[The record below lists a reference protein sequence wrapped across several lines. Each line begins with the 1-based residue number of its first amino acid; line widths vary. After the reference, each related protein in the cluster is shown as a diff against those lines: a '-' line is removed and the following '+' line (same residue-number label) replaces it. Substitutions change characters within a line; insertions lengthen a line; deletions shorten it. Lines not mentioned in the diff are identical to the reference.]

1 MLKVNQDS
9 AQVVIEIYNSNNEFI
24 DRFFRPYKKGF
35 NRASWDLTKNL
46 NSNVNS
52 GSTRSYSPSIRVKPG
67 KYSFNVYLSF
77 DGKVNKIGSKF
88 FEVERIRSGVL
99 NNPNIDKIDEYVTEI
114 ENEYKNYSLLSSKF
128 GKIKDDNKSII
139 SLINKSSNYKDYVSQ
154 QNAIQKSIDK
164 IDKELES
171 LIRKIVRSELESF
184 QSNNKSDSLMS
195 EKRKTNVGIK
205 SNSGLSSLTKA
216 DLLSLSKKNKLS
228 LSSKHTKTEIL
239 NELKSKAKSENLWN
253 LFLPDK
259 EYGYGLSNV
268 DYAPLAEITGH
279 NWWAPEVFN
288 CSAPDTGNMEILAEF
303 GTAEQKKQWLEP
315 LLEGE
320 IRSCFAMTEPNVASS
335 DATNIG
341 SSIVSDGD
349 NYVINGRKWWTSNAI
364 NPNAKICIFMGV
376 TNPDSPPY
384 QRQSQVLVPMDS
396 EGLSIIRPMQVFG
409 YDDGYTGHP
418 ELFI

>member
-1 MLKVNQDS
+1 MMDFNFSKESLELQDKLKTFFADH
-9 AQVVIEIYNSNNEFI
+9 IYPNEEL
-24 DRFFRPYKKGF
+24 Y
-35 NRASWDLTKNL
+35 
-46 NSNVNS
+46 
-52 GSTRSYSPSIRVKPG
+52 
-67 KYSFNVYLSF
+67 
-77 DGKVNKIGSKF
+77 
-88 FEVERIRSGVL
+88 E
-99 NNPNIDKIDEYVTEI
+99 
-114 ENEYKNYSLLSSKF
+114 
-128 GKIKDDNKSII
+128 
-139 SLINKSSNYKDYVSQ
+139 
-154 QNAIQKSIDK
+154 NAIID
-164 IDKELES
+164 
-171 LIRKIVRSELESF
+171 
-184 QSNNKSDSLMS
+184 
-195 EKRKTNVGIK
+195 
-205 SNSGLSSLTKA
+205 SGDPL
-216 DLLSLSKKNKLS
+216 
-228 LSSKHTKTEIL
+228 HIPEIL

-418 ELFI
+418 ELLFENVVVPKSNIIGGEGMGFKIAQARLGPGRIHHCMRAIGMAERALSLMIDRSLERETFGQKLAEQGVIQDWIARSRIKIEEARLLTLKTAWLIDTVGKEEAKIEISSIKVSVVEAASYVIDKAIQTHGAMGLSQDTPLARMSAGARVLRIADGPDEVHLRSIARREINKHR

>member
-1 MLKVNQDS
+1 MMD
-9 AQVVIEIYNSNNEFI
+9 
-24 DRFFRPYKKGF
+24 F
-35 NRASWDLTKNL
+35 N
-46 NSNVNS
+46 
-52 GSTRSYSPSIRVKPG
+52 
-67 KYSFNVYLSF
+67 F
-77 DGKVNKIGSKF
+77 SK
-88 FEVERIRSGVL
+88 
-99 NNPNIDKIDEYVTEI
+99 
-114 ENEYKNYSLLSSKF
+114 
-128 GKIKDDNKSII
+128 
-139 SLINKSSNYKDYVSQ
+139 
-154 QNAIQKSIDK
+154 
-164 IDKELES
+164 ES
-171 LIRKIVRSELESF
+171 LELQDKLKTFFADHIYPNEELYE
-184 QSNNKSDSLMS
+184 KAIIDSGDPLH
-195 EKRKTNVGIK
+195 IP
-205 SNSGLSSLTKA
+205 
-216 DLLSLSKKNKLS
+216 
-228 LSSKHTKTEIL
+228 EIL

-303 GTAEQKKQWLEP
+303 GTVEQKKQWLEP

-418 ELFI
+418 ELLFENVVVPKSNIIGGEGMGFKIAQARLGPGRIHHCMRAIGMAERALSLMIDRSLERETFGQKLAEQGVIQDWIARSRIKIEEARLLTLKTAWLIDTVGKEEAKIEISSIKVSVVEAASYVIDKAIQTHGAMGLSQDTPLARMSAGARVLRIADGPDEVHLRSIAKREINKHR

>member
-1 MLKVNQDS
+1 MMD
-9 AQVVIEIYNSNNEFI
+9 
-24 DRFFRPYKKGF
+24 F
-35 NRASWDLTKNL
+35 N
-46 NSNVNS
+46 
-52 GSTRSYSPSIRVKPG
+52 
-67 KYSFNVYLSF
+67 F
-77 DGKVNKIGSKF
+77 SK
-88 FEVERIRSGVL
+88 
-99 NNPNIDKIDEYVTEI
+99 
-114 ENEYKNYSLLSSKF
+114 
-128 GKIKDDNKSII
+128 
-139 SLINKSSNYKDYVSQ
+139 
-154 QNAIQKSIDK
+154 
-164 IDKELES
+164 ES
-171 LIRKIVRSELESF
+171 LELQDKLKTFFADHIYPNEELYE
-184 QSNNKSDSLMS
+184 KAIIDSGDPLH
-195 EKRKTNVGIK
+195 IP
-205 SNSGLSSLTKA
+205 
-216 DLLSLSKKNKLS
+216 
-228 LSSKHTKTEIL
+228 EIL

-418 ELFI
+418 ELLFENVVVPKSNIIGGEGMGFKIAQARLGPGRIHHCMRAIGMAERALSLMIDRSLERETFGQKLAEQGVIQDWIARSRIKIEEARLLTLKTAWLIDTVGKEEAKIEISSIKVSVVEAASYVIDKAIQTFGAMGLSQDTPLARMSAGARVLRFADGPVEVHLRSIARREINKHR

>member
-1 MLKVNQDS
+1 MMD
-9 AQVVIEIYNSNNEFI
+9 F
-24 DRFFRPYKKGF
+24 
-35 NRASWDLTKNL
+35 
-46 NSNVNS
+46 
-52 GSTRSYSPSIRVKPG
+52 
-67 KYSFNVYLSF
+67 
-77 DGKVNKIGSKF
+77 
-88 FEVERIRSGVL
+88 
-99 NNPNIDKIDEYVTEI
+99 
-114 ENEYKNYSLLSSKF
+114 NYSK
-128 GKIKDDNKSII
+128 
-139 SLINKSSNYKDYVSQ
+139 
-154 QNAIQKSIDK
+154 
-164 IDKELES
+164 ES
-171 LIRKIVRSELESF
+171 LELQDKLKTFFADHIYPNEELYE
-184 QSNNKSDSLMS
+184 KAIIDSGDPLH
-195 EKRKTNVGIK
+195 IP
-205 SNSGLSSLTKA
+205 
-216 DLLSLSKKNKLS
+216 
-228 LSSKHTKTEIL
+228 EIL

-418 ELFI
+418 ELLFENVVVPKSNIIGGEGMGFKIAQARLGPGRIHHCMRAIGMAERALSLMIDRSLERETFGQKLAEQGVIQDWIARSRIKIEEARLLTLKTAWLIDTVGKEEAKIEISSIKVSVVEAASYVIDKAIQTHGAMGLSQDTPLARMSAGARVLRIADGPDEVHLRSIARREINKHR

>member
-1 MLKVNQDS
+1 MMD
-9 AQVVIEIYNSNNEFI
+9 
-24 DRFFRPYKKGF
+24 F
-35 NRASWDLTKNL
+35 N
-46 NSNVNS
+46 
-52 GSTRSYSPSIRVKPG
+52 
-67 KYSFNVYLSF
+67 F
-77 DGKVNKIGSKF
+77 SK
-88 FEVERIRSGVL
+88 
-99 NNPNIDKIDEYVTEI
+99 
-114 ENEYKNYSLLSSKF
+114 
-128 GKIKDDNKSII
+128 
-139 SLINKSSNYKDYVSQ
+139 
-154 QNAIQKSIDK
+154 
-164 IDKELES
+164 ES
-171 LIRKIVRSELESF
+171 LELQDKLKTFFADHIYPNEELYE
-184 QSNNKSDSLMS
+184 KAIIDSGDPLH
-195 EKRKTNVGIK
+195 IP
-205 SNSGLSSLTKA
+205 
-216 DLLSLSKKNKLS
+216 
-228 LSSKHTKTEIL
+228 EIL

-253 LFLPDK
+253 LFLPDN

-341 SSIVSDGD
+341 SSIISDGD

-384 QRQSQVLVPMDS
+384 QRQSQVLVPMDT

-418 ELFI
+418 ELLFENVVVPKSNIIGGEGMGFKIAQARLGPGRIHHCMRAIGMAERALSLMIDRSLERETFGQKLAEQGVIQDWIARSRIKIEEARLLTLKTAWLIDTVGKEEAKIEISSIKVSVVEAASYVIDKAIQTFGAMGLSQDTPLARMSAGARVLRIADGPDEVHLRSIARREINKHR

>member
-1 MLKVNQDS
+1 MMD
-9 AQVVIEIYNSNNEFI
+9 
-24 DRFFRPYKKGF
+24 F
-35 NRASWDLTKNL
+35 N
-46 NSNVNS
+46 
-52 GSTRSYSPSIRVKPG
+52 
-67 KYSFNVYLSF
+67 F
-77 DGKVNKIGSKF
+77 SK
-88 FEVERIRSGVL
+88 
-99 NNPNIDKIDEYVTEI
+99 
-114 ENEYKNYSLLSSKF
+114 
-128 GKIKDDNKSII
+128 
-139 SLINKSSNYKDYVSQ
+139 
-154 QNAIQKSIDK
+154 
-164 IDKELES
+164 ES
-171 LIRKIVRSELESF
+171 LELQDKLKTFFADHIYPNEELYE
-184 QSNNKSDSLMS
+184 KAIIDSGDPLH
-195 EKRKTNVGIK
+195 IP
-205 SNSGLSSLTKA
+205 
-216 DLLSLSKKNKLS
+216 
-228 LSSKHTKTEIL
+228 EIL

-418 ELFI
+418 ELLFENVVVPKSNIIGGEGMGFKIAQARLGPGRIHHCMRAIGMAERALSLMIDRSLERETFGQKLAEQGVIQDWIARSRIKIEEARLLTLKTAWLIDTVGKEEAKIEISSIKVSVVEAASYVIDKAIQTFGALGLSQDTPLARMSAGARVLRIADGPDEVHLRSIARREINKHR

>member
-1 MLKVNQDS
+1 MMD
-9 AQVVIEIYNSNNEFI
+9 
-24 DRFFRPYKKGF
+24 F
-35 NRASWDLTKNL
+35 N
-46 NSNVNS
+46 
-52 GSTRSYSPSIRVKPG
+52 
-67 KYSFNVYLSF
+67 F
-77 DGKVNKIGSKF
+77 SK
-88 FEVERIRSGVL
+88 
-99 NNPNIDKIDEYVTEI
+99 
-114 ENEYKNYSLLSSKF
+114 
-128 GKIKDDNKSII
+128 
-139 SLINKSSNYKDYVSQ
+139 
-154 QNAIQKSIDK
+154 
-164 IDKELES
+164 ES
-171 LIRKIVRSELESF
+171 LELQDKLKTFFADHIYPNEELYE
-184 QSNNKSDSLMS
+184 KAIIDSGDPLH
-195 EKRKTNVGIK
+195 IP
-205 SNSGLSSLTKA
+205 
-216 DLLSLSKKNKLS
+216 
-228 LSSKHTKTEIL
+228 EIL

-384 QRQSQVLVPMDS
+384 QRQSQVLVHMDS

-418 ELFI
+418 ELLFENVVVPKSNIIGGEGMGFKIAQARLGPGRIHHCMRAIGMAERALSLMIDRSLERETFGQKLAEQGVIQDWIARSRIKIEEARLLTLKTAWLIDTVGKEEAKIEISSIKVSVVEAASYVIDKAIQTHGAMGLSQDTPLARMSAGARVLRIADGPDEVHLRSIARREINKHR

>member
-1 MLKVNQDS
+1 MMD
-9 AQVVIEIYNSNNEFI
+9 
-24 DRFFRPYKKGF
+24 F
-35 NRASWDLTKNL
+35 N
-46 NSNVNS
+46 
-52 GSTRSYSPSIRVKPG
+52 
-67 KYSFNVYLSF
+67 F
-77 DGKVNKIGSKF
+77 SK
-88 FEVERIRSGVL
+88 
-99 NNPNIDKIDEYVTEI
+99 
-114 ENEYKNYSLLSSKF
+114 
-128 GKIKDDNKSII
+128 
-139 SLINKSSNYKDYVSQ
+139 
-154 QNAIQKSIDK
+154 
-164 IDKELES
+164 ES
-171 LIRKIVRSELESF
+171 LELQDKLKTFFADHIYPNEELYE
-184 QSNNKSDSLMS
+184 KAIIDSGDPLH
-195 EKRKTNVGIK
+195 IP
-205 SNSGLSSLTKA
+205 
-216 DLLSLSKKNKLS
+216 
-228 LSSKHTKTEIL
+228 EIL

-418 ELFI
+418 ELLFENVVVPKTNIIGGEGMGFKIAQARLGPGRIHHCMRAIGMAERALSLMIDRSLERETFGQKLAEQGVIQDWIARSRIKIEEARLLTLKTAWLIDTVGKEEAKIEISSIKVSVVEAASYVIDKAIQTFGAMGLSQDTPLARMSAGARVLRIADGPDEVHLRSIARREINKHR

>member
-1 MLKVNQDS
+1 MMD
-9 AQVVIEIYNSNNEFI
+9 
-24 DRFFRPYKKGF
+24 F
-35 NRASWDLTKNL
+35 N
-46 NSNVNS
+46 
-52 GSTRSYSPSIRVKPG
+52 
-67 KYSFNVYLSF
+67 F
-77 DGKVNKIGSKF
+77 SK
-88 FEVERIRSGVL
+88 
-99 NNPNIDKIDEYVTEI
+99 
-114 ENEYKNYSLLSSKF
+114 
-128 GKIKDDNKSII
+128 
-139 SLINKSSNYKDYVSQ
+139 
-154 QNAIQKSIDK
+154 
-164 IDKELES
+164 ES
-171 LIRKIVRSELESF
+171 LELQDKLKTFFADHIYPNEELYE
-184 QSNNKSDSLMS
+184 KAIIDSGDPLH
-195 EKRKTNVGIK
+195 IP
-205 SNSGLSSLTKA
+205 
-216 DLLSLSKKNKLS
+216 
-228 LSSKHTKTEIL
+228 EIL

-418 ELFI
+418 ELLFENVVVPKSNIIGGEGMGFKIAQARLGPGRIHHCMRAIGMAERALSLMIDRSLERETFGQKLAEQGVIQDWIARSRIKIEEARLLTLKTAWLIDTVGKEEAKIEISSIKVSVVEAASYVIDKAIQTHGAMGLSQDTPLARMSAGARVLRIADGPDEVHLRSIARKEINKHR

>member
-1 MLKVNQDS
+1 MDFNFSKESLELQDKLKTFFVDH
-9 AQVVIEIYNSNNEFI
+9 IYPNEEH
-24 DRFFRPYKKGF
+24 Y
-35 NRASWDLTKNL
+35 
-46 NSNVNS
+46 
-52 GSTRSYSPSIRVKPG
+52 
-67 KYSFNVYLSF
+67 
-77 DGKVNKIGSKF
+77 
-88 FEVERIRSGVL
+88 E
-99 NNPNIDKIDEYVTEI
+99 
-114 ENEYKNYSLLSSKF
+114 
-128 GKIKDDNKSII
+128 
-139 SLINKSSNYKDYVSQ
+139 
-154 QNAIQKSIDK
+154 NAIID
-164 IDKELES
+164 
-171 LIRKIVRSELESF
+171 
-184 QSNNKSDSLMS
+184 
-195 EKRKTNVGIK
+195 
-205 SNSGLSSLTKA
+205 SGDPL
-216 DLLSLSKKNKLS
+216 
-228 LSSKHTKTEIL
+228 HIPEIL
-239 NELKSKAKSENLWN
+239 GELKSKAKKENLWN
-253 LFLPDK
+253 LFLPDN

-303 GTAEQKKQWLEP
+303 GTSEQKKQWLEP

-418 ELFI
+418 ELLFDNVVVPKSNIIGGEGMGFKIAQARLGPGRIHHCMRAIGMAERALSLMSDRSLERETFGQKLAEQGVIQDWIARSRIKIEEARLLTLKTAWLIDTVGKEEAKIEISSIKVSVVEAASYVIDKAIQTHGAMGLSQDTPLARMSAGARVLRIADGPDEVHLRSIARREINKHR

>member
-1 MLKVNQDS
+1 MMD
-9 AQVVIEIYNSNNEFI
+9 
-24 DRFFRPYKKGF
+24 F
-35 NRASWDLTKNL
+35 N
-46 NSNVNS
+46 
-52 GSTRSYSPSIRVKPG
+52 
-67 KYSFNVYLSF
+67 F
-77 DGKVNKIGSKF
+77 
-88 FEVERIRSGVL
+88 
-99 NNPNIDKIDEYVTEI
+99 
-114 ENEYKNYSLLSSKF
+114 
-128 GKIKDDNKSII
+128 
-139 SLINKSSNYKDYVSQ
+139 
-154 QNAIQKSIDK
+154 
-164 IDKELES
+164 
-171 LIRKIVRSELESF
+171 
-184 QSNNKSDSLMS
+184 
-195 EKRKTNVGIK
+195 
-205 SNSGLSSLTKA
+205 
-216 DLLSLSKKNKLS
+216 SKKSLELQEKL
-228 LSSKHTKTEIL
+228 KTFFADHIYPNEELYEKAIIDSGDPLHIPEIL

-418 ELFI
+418 ELLFENVVVPKSNIIGGEGMGFKIAQARLGPGRIHHCMRAIGMAERALSLMIDRSLERETFGQKLAEQGVIQDWIARSRIKIEEARLLTLKTAWLIDTVGKEEAKIEISSIKVSVVEAASYVIDKAIQTFGAMGLSQDTPLARMSAGARVLRIADGPDEVHLRSIARREINKHR

>member
-1 MLKVNQDS
+1 MMD
-9 AQVVIEIYNSNNEFI
+9 
-24 DRFFRPYKKGF
+24 F
-35 NRASWDLTKNL
+35 N
-46 NSNVNS
+46 
-52 GSTRSYSPSIRVKPG
+52 
-67 KYSFNVYLSF
+67 F
-77 DGKVNKIGSKF
+77 SK
-88 FEVERIRSGVL
+88 
-99 NNPNIDKIDEYVTEI
+99 
-114 ENEYKNYSLLSSKF
+114 
-128 GKIKDDNKSII
+128 
-139 SLINKSSNYKDYVSQ
+139 
-154 QNAIQKSIDK
+154 
-164 IDKELES
+164 ES
-171 LIRKIVRSELESF
+171 LELQDKLKTFFADHIYPNEELYE
-184 QSNNKSDSLMS
+184 KAIIDSGDPLH
-195 EKRKTNVGIK
+195 IP
-205 SNSGLSSLTKA
+205 
-216 DLLSLSKKNKLS
+216 
-228 LSSKHTKTEIL
+228 EIL

-418 ELFI
+418 ELLFENVVVPKSNIIGGEGMGFKIAQARLGPGRIHHCMRAIGMAERALSLMIDRSLERETFGQKLAEQGVIQDWIARSRIKIEEARLLTLKTAWLIDTVGKEEAKIEISSIKVSVVEAASYVIDKAIQTHGAMGLSQDTPLARMSAGARVLRIADGPDEVHLRLSLIHI

>member
-1 MLKVNQDS
+1 MD
-9 AQVVIEIYNSNNEFI
+9 
-24 DRFFRPYKKGF
+24 F
-35 NRASWDLTKNL
+35 N
-46 NSNVNS
+46 
-52 GSTRSYSPSIRVKPG
+52 
-67 KYSFNVYLSF
+67 F
-77 DGKVNKIGSKF
+77 SK
-88 FEVERIRSGVL
+88 
-99 NNPNIDKIDEYVTEI
+99 
-114 ENEYKNYSLLSSKF
+114 
-128 GKIKDDNKSII
+128 
-139 SLINKSSNYKDYVSQ
+139 
-154 QNAIQKSIDK
+154 
-164 IDKELES
+164 ES
-171 LIRKIVRSELESF
+171 LELQDKLKTFFAEHIYP
-184 QSNNKSDSLMS
+184 NEELYEKAIIDSGDPLH
-195 EKRKTNVGIK
+195 IP
-205 SNSGLSSLTKA
+205 
-216 DLLSLSKKNKLS
+216 
-228 LSSKHTKTEIL
+228 EIL

-418 ELFI
+418 ELLFENVVVPKSNIIGGEGMGFKIAQARLGPGRIHHCMRAIGMAERALSLMIDRSLERETFGQKLAEQGVIQDWIARSRIKIEEARLLTLKTAWLIDTVGKEEAKIEISSIKVSVVEAASYVIDKAIQTFGAMGLSQDTPLARMSAGARVLRIADGPDEVHLRSIARREINKHR

>member
-1 MLKVNQDS
+1 MDFNFSKESLELQDKLKTFFVDH
-9 AQVVIEIYNSNNEFI
+9 IYPNE
-24 DRFFRPYKKGF
+24 DHY
-35 NRASWDLTKNL
+35 
-46 NSNVNS
+46 
-52 GSTRSYSPSIRVKPG
+52 
-67 KYSFNVYLSF
+67 
-77 DGKVNKIGSKF
+77 
-88 FEVERIRSGVL
+88 E
-99 NNPNIDKIDEYVTEI
+99 
-114 ENEYKNYSLLSSKF
+114 
-128 GKIKDDNKSII
+128 
-139 SLINKSSNYKDYVSQ
+139 
-154 QNAIQKSIDK
+154 NAIID
-164 IDKELES
+164 
-171 LIRKIVRSELESF
+171 
-184 QSNNKSDSLMS
+184 
-195 EKRKTNVGIK
+195 
-205 SNSGLSSLTKA
+205 SGDPL
-216 DLLSLSKKNKLS
+216 
-228 LSSKHTKTEIL
+228 HIPEIL
-239 NELKSKAKSENLWN
+239 SELKSIAKKENLWN
-253 LFLPDK
+253 LFLPDN

-303 GTAEQKKQWLEP
+303 GTSEQKKQWLEP

-418 ELFI
+418 ELLFENVVVPKSNIIGGEGMGFKIAQARLGPGRIHHCMRAIGMAERALSLMIDRSLERETFGQKVAEQGVIQDWIARSRIKIEEARLLTLKTAWLIDTVGKEEAKIEISSIKVSVVEAASYVIDKAIQTFGAMGLSQDTPLARMSAGARVLRIADGPDEVHLRSIARREINKHR